1 MKVLYL
7 TKYSRNA
14 GSSRLRSYQYFP
26 YLETEGFQVEVSPLF
41 NESYL
46 KKLYAGKST
55 KKEAFKGYCNR
66 FLKLFVVGKYDKV
79 VIEKELFPYFP
90 AFAERVF
97 SLFGIRYFVDYDDAV
112 FHNYDLSSNKIIRK
126 FLSNKIDRVMKYS
139 HCVVAGNTYL
149 ADRARKAGAKRI
161 EIIPTVIDLER
172 YPEKDNQENPSLQF
186 VVGWIGTKTTF
197 EKHLLPCRN
206 WIKEIQQ
213 EDPDVHFHI
222 VGITE
227 DKDLGSNVKYIPWS
241 EETEVSEII
250 KMDVGIMPLQ
260 DSHWEKGKC
269 AYKLI
274 QYAASGVPGI
284 ASDVGMNQEVTIP
297 NETGY
302 LADADEDWIQKI
314 LVLKNDDS
322 ERMRLGMN
330 ARKLVE
336 EKYCIQ
342 VTARKWIQLLKEN
355 HGR

>member
-1 MKVLYL
+1 MKILYL

-26 YLETEGFQVEVSPLF
+26 YLEKEGFEVEVSPLF

-46 KKLYAGKST
+46 QKLYMGKST
-55 KKEAFKGYCNR
+55 KKEALQGYLKR
-66 FLKLFVVGKYDKV
+66 FLKLFAVGKYDKI
-79 VIEKELFPYFP
+79 VIEKELFPYLP
-90 AFAERVF
+90 AFAERLF
-97 SLFGIRYFVDYDDAV
+97 SIFRIPYCVDYDDAV
-112 FHNYDLSSNKIIRK
+112 FHNYDLSSNKIIQK

-139 HCVVAGNTYL
+139 ACVVAGNSYL

-172 YPEKDNQENPSLQF
+172 YREKNNQENSSGKF

-227 DKDLGSNVKYIPWS
+227 DKDLGPIVKYIPWT
-241 EETEVSEII
+241 EETETNEIQ
-250 KMDVGIMPLQ
+250 KMDVGIMPLE
-260 DSHWEKGKC
+260 DSPWEKGKC

-274 QYAASGVPGI
+274 QYAACGIPGI
-284 ASDVGMNQEVTIP
+284 ASDVGMNKEVTIDGQ
-297 NETGY
+297 TGY
-302 LADADEDWIQKI
+302 LAESEKEWKRRI
-314 LVLKNDDS
+314 LELKNNP
-322 ERMRLGMN
+322 ELRRELGRN

-342 VTARKWIQLLKEN
+342 VTARKWIELLKEID
-355 HGR
+355 GR